1 MVQGSRNLNNLPANI
16 EECLSLMSFQVENC
30 ILDKLVSLFIYF
42 FYVCM
47 LLFGL
52 LKMCPILLLF
62 CTSSQSH
69 LDTHQSGVA
78 VPSPASAVLRE
89 FILTLSLFLSAI
101 SKLAQQ
107 GLGWH

>member
-1 MVQGSRNLNNLPANI
+1 MLILLVMVTVIS
-16 EECLSLMSFQVENC
+16 
-30 ILDKLVSLFIYF
+30 
-42 FYVCM
+42 
-47 LLFGL
+47 L
-52 LKMCPILLLF
+52 LKMCHTFSYVSFVLDDVGQ
-62 CTSSQSH
+62 SSQSH

-78 VPSPASAVLRE
+78 VPSPASTVLRE